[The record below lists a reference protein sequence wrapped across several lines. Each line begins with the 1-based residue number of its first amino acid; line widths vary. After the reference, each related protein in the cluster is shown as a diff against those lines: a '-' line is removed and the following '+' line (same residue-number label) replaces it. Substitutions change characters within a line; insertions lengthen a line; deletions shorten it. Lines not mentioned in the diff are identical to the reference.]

1 VGVVFSA
8 GAIATQKRKEG
19 KNTLLSKTS
28 KICLFKTNI
37 YNLGKLIKYNRDR
50 RRI

>member
-19 KNTLLSKTS
+19 KNTPSSKTS
-28 KICLFKTNI
+28 KIVYSKPIYTIWASSLNI
-37 YNLGKLIKYNRDR
+37 PEGRVI
-50 RRI
+50 